1 MTSDQLPRPTDD
13 ELVARYHEATA
24 LEDAAPGPDLRDAI
38 LAQAQVLAW
47 KHADTMADDGEPAI
61 DEVAAGARPA
71 SAEPVFHSE
80 LPPPPAP
87 AVEAANDRR
96 WFVPAVASVAVLG
109 LAGLLALQFGRAP
122 ADDQDVAL
130 GRATAPQAEP
140 AAPAAPAAADVEA
153 KAAAADQA
161 TAAAPAAE
169 PARPAEAPSTDAPAP
184 PPSVAAPPAAAVA
197 PPAPVARP
205 TPPPTQPPRTAAERA
220 RDRAAERSSADAAKA
235 KAPPTQPAAPTRDET
250 RAAPKSEPRASP
262 APAEPPPLAG
272 TSEAAPPAA
281 AAAPAAPPIPRPR
294 PAPGGEFAAAPER
307 YEHDR
312 GPAARAFPGQRP
324 GRADRQSSW

>member
-80 LPPPPAP
+80 LPPPPAL

-122 ADDQDVAL
+122 ADDQNVAL

-153 KAAAADQA
+153 KSAA
-161 TAAAPAAE
+161 
-169 PARPAEAPSTDAPAP
+169 
-184 PPSVAAPPAAAVA
+184 
-197 PPAPVARP
+197 
-205 TPPPTQPPRTAAERA
+205 
-220 RDRAAERSSADAAKA
+220 
-235 KAPPTQPAAPTRDET
+235 
-250 RAAPKSEPRASP
+250 
-262 APAEPPPLAG
+262 
-272 TSEAAPPAA
+272 
-281 AAAPAAPPIPRPR
+281 
-294 PAPGGEFAAAPER
+294 
-307 YEHDR
+307 
-312 GPAARAFPGQRP
+312 
-324 GRADRQSSW
+324 

>member
-140 AAPAAPAAADVEA
+140 AAPAAPAAADFEP
-153 KAAAADQA
+153 KGAADQA

-220 RDRAAERSSADAAKA
+220 RDSAAERSSADAAKA

-250 RAAPKSEPRASP
+250 RAARKSEPRASP
-262 APAEPPPLAG
+262 APAEPPPVAS
-272 TSEAAPPAA
+272 TSEAAPAM
-281 AAAPAAPPIPRPR
+281 
-294 PAPGGEFAAAPER
+294 EMT
-307 YEHDR
+307 
-312 GPAARAFPGQRP
+312 
-324 GRADRQSSW
+324 